1 MIEAQGLSKVFG
13 TFAAL
18 QDVSF
23 SIPRGQVAAF
33 LGPNGAGKSTTLRI
47 LTGYLTPTAGVARIA
62 GRDVARHRIEAAAR
76 IGYLPE
82 NGPLYPEM
90 TPLELLRFFGEARGL
105 ARDRLEARIEAVVE
119 QCRLE
124 TVLEKSVYKLSKGY
138 RQRLGMAQVLLHEP
152 DILIMDEPTS
162 GLDPNQIREVRELI
176 RQLGATR
183 TVLLSTHILQEVEAV
198 ADHVI
203 LIHEGRIVFDGTPG
217 EMAAGRSLAEAFY
230 RLTGGNGRDGPSDPE
245 VAAPG
250 PQGPAP
256 SEAAVPGAEQEP
268 ESGGKG
274 DARVKSHWQ
283 LARVVCK
290 RELTSYF
297 SSPTGYVFIT
307 LFVFLS
313 ALAAFW
319 QDGFFA
325 DNLANL
331 DQLNRVFPYLLVF
344 LIPSITMNIW
354 AEEKRNGTDELLL
367 TLPATDFG
375 IVLGKYL
382 AAAGIYTVA
391 LLFSLTHVLVLG
403 WLGNPDPGLMASTY
417 LGYWLMGM
425 ALLALGMVGSL
436 LTDNITVAF
445 ILGALL
451 CAVPV
456 FIDHAGTV
464 LTGGAERLVSGFSF
478 DHQFQDLA
486 AGVVSLSSV
495 VYFLAF
501 AAAMV
506 YLNVELLGRRHWPSG
521 RQAPAMGAHLLVR
534 GLALVV
540 ALAGLTLLLDRLG
553 GRVDLTA
560 ERIHSLSPDTRS
572 LIEGLDPGRPV
583 FIQAY
588 LSPEVPRSHLPLE
601 TTWSTCSGSCPPWA
615 GTACRPGSWKP
626 KGIRRRRAKPRSVS
640 TSAPGRFPCP
650 GRARELPTRSS
661 WASPSTAAP
670 RNSSFPSWIP
680 GCR

>member
-13 TFAAL
+13 AFAAL

-62 GRDVARHRIEAAAR
+62 GRDVARHRIEAASR

-230 RLTGGNGRDGPSDPE
+230 RLTGGTGRDGPSDPE

-256 SEAAVPGAEQEP
+256 SEAAVPGAAQEP
-268 ESGGKG
+268 APET
-274 DARVKSHWQ
+274 
-283 LARVVCK
+283 
-290 RELTSYF
+290 RET
-297 SSPTGYVFIT
+297 
-307 LFVFLS
+307 
-313 ALAAFW
+313 
-319 QDGFFA
+319 Q
-325 DNLANL
+325 
-331 DQLNRVFPYLLVF
+331 
-344 LIPSITMNIW
+344 
-354 AEEKRNGTDELLL
+354 E
-367 TLPATDFG
+367 
-375 IVLGKYL
+375 
-382 AAAGIYTVA
+382 
-391 LLFSLTHVLVLG
+391 
-403 WLGNPDPGLMASTY
+403 
-417 LGYWLMGM
+417 
-425 ALLALGMVGSL
+425 
-436 LTDNITVAF
+436 
-445 ILGALL
+445 
-451 CAVPV
+451 
-456 FIDHAGTV
+456 
-464 LTGGAERLVSGFSF
+464 
-478 DHQFQDLA
+478 
-486 AGVVSLSSV
+486 
-495 VYFLAF
+495 
-501 AAAMV
+501 
-506 YLNVELLGRRHWPSG
+506 
-521 RQAPAMGAHLLVR
+521 
-534 GLALVV
+534 
-540 ALAGLTLLLDRLG
+540 
-553 GRVDLTA
+553 
-560 ERIHSLSPDTRS
+560 
-572 LIEGLDPGRPV
+572 
-583 FIQAY
+583 
-588 LSPEVPRSHLPLE
+588 
-601 TTWSTCSGSCPPWA
+601 
-615 GTACRPGSWKP
+615 
-626 KGIRRRRAKPRSVS
+626 
-640 TSAPGRFPCP
+640 
-650 GRARELPTRSS
+650 
-661 WASPSTAAP
+661 
-670 RNSSFPSWIP
+670 
-680 GCR
+680 